1 MDNGSMTNFPTY
13 QTTIQRAQGRIG
25 EFRLQRNGQD
35 LPPLSTPILYPV
47 ICFMTGTSP
56 RGGGI
61 WKYLLKH
68 FMKHNVPVLSQVLH
82 FLDFNLTAR
91 HIAYWREKPMRE
103 RYLEVNAPYNAPLFL
118 DSGGFKL
125 LYNADLDL
133 SEYGIHKSTEAE
145 DILAF
150 QTDFGGDI
158 IASLD
163 YPIPPALA
171 RSEAETRMNQSLQNA
186 FRAAEL
192 LADSKSPLP
201 PFVKGGGGDLQTHA
215 PYLYICCHGQS
226 REDIRNYVERVFDR
240 MKGVLPSFG
249 LAVGSLVPLR
259 GLNDAEVLLRIRGA
273 LDAIPDSERARTP
286 IHAFGVSGNLAPI
299 LAYLGVDSFDSTSYI
314 QSARNLGYSH
324 PETQRKLKI
333 MELDTMECTC
343 LICRETSLEEMQQA
357 FMEAKSYQRTSTGK
371 YKSEY
376 YAAIALHN
384 FEQEAATLNRMKAA
398 IEADDALEELVRHA
412 STARGIGAAI
422 DWLVETDNVFAARM
436 AKTVVRIPKKIR
448 RNRFP
453 TNPYQLE
460 LFTYPTEDPIENADE
475 TEAALYL
482 REEQPTI
489 SLNYTPDSFQI
500 PSDYQ
505 PPKDKKI
512 LLTLPCAGKKP
523 YSLSRTHSIVS
534 AKLHTA
540 FGDNQQAIHKITLSG
555 LYGPVP
561 EEFESEPA
569 VVRYE
574 FRLSPQNIARI
585 QLCADRFNT
594 YLDRYGDH
602 YEMIVGYATSYAYRT
617 VFELIQKH
625 RSDFILLPTKPK
637 QKRLSEFFR
646 HVHLD
651 ELIAVLS
658 TVIEA

>member
-1 MDNGSMTNFPTY
+1 MTNFPTY
-13 QTTIQRAQGRIG
+13 QTKIQREQGRIG
-25 EFRLQRNGQD
+25 ELHLRRS
-35 LPPLSTPILYPV
+35 LPSPAASGGPSMSPPTSGGSEAEGAGGPSLSTPILYPV

-68 FMKHNVPVLSQVLH
+68 FMKHNVPMLSQVLH

-103 RYLEVNAPYNAPLFL
+103 RYREVNAPYNAPLFL

-186 FRAAEL
+186 FRVAEL
-192 LADSKSPLP
+192 LADTPPLRP
-201 PFVKGGGGDLQTHA
+201 PRGRGGDAAVA
-215 PYLYICCHGQS
+215 PRSHTS
-226 REDIRNYVERVFDR
+226 
-240 MKGVLPSFG
+240 P
-249 LAVGSLVPLR
+249 
-259 GLNDAEVLLRIRGA
+259 LRIRGV

-412 STARGIGAAI
+412 LTARGISEAI
-422 DWLVETDNVFAARM
+422 DWLVETDDAFAARM

-460 LFTYPTEDPIENADE
+460 LFTYPLEDPIENSDE
-475 TEAALYL
+475 TEAELYL
-482 REEQPTI
+482 REEQSTI

-500 PSDYQ
+500 PVDYQ
-505 PPKDKKI
+505 PPRDKKI

-534 AKLHTA
+534 TKLHTA
-540 FGDNQQAIHKITLSG
+540 FGENQHAIHKVTLSG

-574 FRLSPQNIARI
+574 FRLSPQNITQI
-585 QLCADRFNT
+585 QRCADRFNA
-594 YLDRYGDH
+594 YLDRCGDH
-602 YEMIVGYATSYAYRT
+602 YALIVGYATSYAYRT

-658 TVIEA
+658 QVLESVEKVHFPILSP